1 MEICGLN
8 FPDIFFERHYQ
19 KRLEE
24 GIIKNKN
31 QYTEVV
37 KATIKNADRYFVVR
51 QFSDCKDKIV
61 FYFNKWTVWILME
74 ERRIITAFHLRY
86 ENIEEFF
93 EERNIKYGL
102 SENCEKETYIEV
114 RKNENDKYAKFIRT
128 VQDRC

>member
-1 MEICGLN
+1 MEIWGLN

-24 GIIKNKN
+24 SII
-31 QYTEVV
+31 T
-37 KATIKNADRYFVVR
+37 TIKNADRYFAVR

-61 FYFNKWTVWILME
+61 FYFNKWTVWILIE
-74 ERRIITAFHLRY
+74 ERRIITAFYLRY

-93 EERNIKYGL
+93 EERNIQYGL

-114 RKNENDKYAKFIRT
+114 KKNENNKYAKFIRT
-128 VQDRC
+128 VQDGC